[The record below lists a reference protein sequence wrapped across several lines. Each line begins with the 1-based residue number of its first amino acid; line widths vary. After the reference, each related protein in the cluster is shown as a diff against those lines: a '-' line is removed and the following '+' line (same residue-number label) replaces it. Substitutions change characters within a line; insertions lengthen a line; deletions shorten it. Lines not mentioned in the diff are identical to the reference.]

1 MQRPVDNGT
10 EPTITERDSSNGSR
24 KRERDSW
31 EEEPTERRPSKRR
44 HSEEEVTRLEEEE
57 EVQTLLEPWEDAV
70 EPLPE
75 ISLILRSENGEQFD
89 CICMAREFPALLT
102 DETCRVGPNK

>member
-1 MQRPVDNGT
+1 MQRSVDDGT
-10 EPTITERDSSNGSR
+10 EPTVTERNSSNGSR

-44 HSEEEVTRLEEEE
+44 HSEEEITQLEE
-57 EVQTLLEPWEDAV
+57 EVQTLLEPWEDTV

-75 ISLILRSENGEQFD
+75 ISLILRSKNGEQLD
-89 CICMAREFPALLT
+89 CVSTAREFPALLT
-102 DETCRVGPNK
+102 NETCRASPNK

>member
-1 MQRPVDNGT
+1 MQRPVDDGT
-10 EPTITERDSSNGSR
+10 GPTVTERNSSNGSR

-44 HSEEEVTRLEEEE
+44 HSEEEVTQLEEE

-75 ISLILRSENGEQFD
+75 ISLILRSENGEQLD
-89 CICMAREFPALLT
+89 CVSTAREFPASLT
-102 DETCRVGPNK
+102 NETCRAGPNK